1 MGSATWIPIYRS
13 CDKFTQG
20 KFTCNIKVRAL
31 MFSISISCP
40 PNHKHLARSFSIC
53 QTTNAETDII
63 KPKVWEGGKKK
74 LTTVLVFDSV
84 VDQYYKPNR
93 TLLIN
98 SRDVESEFLAAKRR
112 GIVLF

>member
-1 MGSATWIPIYRS
+1 
-13 CDKFTQG
+13 
-20 KFTCNIKVRAL
+20 

-93 TLLIN
+93 TLMIN
-98 SRDVESEFLAAKRR
+98 SRDVVNEFLAANDWAHFHFKTALSRL
-112 GIVLF
+112 LFGCLLSQSIARSPTQSSCLD